1 MLPLQ
6 NFLGYIGQNS
16 LFNPDQRILLAVSG
30 GKDSVLMAH
39 LFKLAGFKFGIAH
52 CNFGLR
58 GEESQRDERFVSS
71 LATQLEVPLYV
82 THFATKTYAA
92 EHRVSTQM
100 AARDLRYH
108 WFEEL
113 RQQEAYDYIAVA
125 HHQDDAIETVLLNLV
140 RGTGIAGLH
149 GISSKR
155 DRLIRPLLFL
165 SRADIDEAIQQH
177 NYDFVEDSSNSSTA
191 YARNKLRLGVIPL
204 LKEIN
209 PNLEQTFEHNI
220 LRFAETEMVLQQ
232 HVIQLRKEI
241 FEEKKDGMYLSLN
254 KIKALNPKRLLL
266 FELLK
271 PYGFTETVVEDI
283 LNSLSK
289 QSGTSFY
296 STGHRLT
303 LNRGKLLLTAI
314 EKEGTGLNGII
325 HPDDKEVIFGN
336 QVFDISYSEQ
346 IVFENNPRKAFID
359 ADKLIFPV
367 VIRTWQEG
375 DRFMPIGMRNYKKL
389 SNFFIDEKIPLPQ
402 KDSIPILIN
411 GNGEVVWVAGLR
423 QDNRYKVTATTKKS
437 RYIRTEIKLN
447 GQ

>member
-6 NFLGYIGQNS
+6 NFLDFISQNS

-30 GKDSVLMAH
+30 GKDSVVMAH
-39 LFKLAGFKFGIAH
+39 FFKEAGFKFGIAH

-71 LATQLEVPLYV
+71 LASQLEVPLYV
-82 THFATKTYAA
+82 THFGTKAYAA
-92 EHRVSTQM
+92 EHKVSTQM

-113 RQQEAYDYIAVA
+113 RQQESYDYIAVA

-149 GISSKR
+149 GILPKR
-155 DRLIRPLLFL
+155 DYLIRPLLFL
-165 SRADIDEAIQQH
+165 SRTGIDEIIHQN
-177 NYDFVEDSSNSSTA
+177 NYNFVEDSSNSSTA
-191 YARNKLRLGVIPL
+191 YARNKLRLDVIPL

-220 LRFAETEMVLQQ
+220 LRFSETEMVLQQ
-232 HVIQLRKEI
+232 TVAGLRTEI
-241 FEEKKDGMYLSLN
+241 CEERKDGIYLSLE

-271 PYGFTETVVEDI
+271 TYNFTETVVED
-283 LNSLSK
+283 LVNSLTK

-296 STGHRLT
+296 SASHRLT
-303 LNRGKLLLTAI
+303 LNRDELLLTAI
-314 EKEGTGLNGII
+314 GKEEVYANRII
-325 HPDDKEVIFGN
+325 HPSDTAIVFGH
-336 QVFDISYSEQ
+336 QTFDISYSHQ
-346 IVFENNPRKAFID
+346 TGFENNPQKAFLD
-359 ADKLIFPV
+359 ADQLIFPM
-367 VIRTWQEG
+367 ILRTWQEG

-389 SNFFIDEKIPLPQ
+389 SDFFIDQKIPLPQ
-402 KDSIPILIN
+402 KGSIPILIN
-411 GNGEVVWVAGLR
+411 GNGDVVWIAGLR
-423 QDNRYKVTATTKKS
+423 QDNRYKVTATTKKVA
-437 RYIRTEIKLN
+437 IFEQKLN
-447 GQ
+447 